1 LDDLLAAAGDDDLA
15 VDVLLAKL
23 VFDHGN
29 LVSVSFGKYPAKQ
42 RGFTRTQKSREY
54 RGRNKLHISYPRT
67 TMV

>member
-1 LDDLLAAAGDDDLA
+1 
-15 VDVLLAKL
+15 
-23 VFDHGN
+23 
-29 LVSVSFGKYPAKQ
+29 VSFGKYPAKQ